1 MPAFGQAGVRSGT
14 LDRSMIGRL
23 TTRGSGSH
31 ATRQAL
37 EGLGVKVNKAVGT
50 IMVSTSNR
58 RVLGSRWG
66 LLGGAGTPNI
76 SVQKLMGE
84 GEDRKGWTVKL
95 KITDLSVFIFG
106 GAESGDNLSE
116 WVDGRTLVSAVK
128 KDKEPVVTD
137 KTAMEAEMD
146 KMGLKFV
153 CRVCVIPAGGNE
165 LLVSL
170 GAAPVSLEEMKAQC
184 VEKGCRVG
192 SSRIPVMEIKIAH
205 KEQGNVKRMEYGLCE
220 AAWAG
225 PEGWL
230 LFPLLEVAQNEPS
243 GSNGSVPRSEDI
255 RREFFGR
262 LRSSK
267 LPEPTKE
274 VWKFYDRTD
283 ATGAGIRGNDWP
295 AVEKWPKE
303 RWPVFQPVR
312 DGDASEE
319 ELIGEFK
326 LLVLNTLISVSRCGK
341 GKEGNGQVWPLWWFH
356 T

>member
-1 MPAFGQAGVRSGT
+1 MPVFGQAGVRPGT
-14 LDRSMIGRL
+14 LDRAMIGRL
-23 TTRGSGSH
+23 TTRGAGSI

-37 EGLGVKVNKAVGT
+37 ESLGVKVNKAVGT
-50 IMVSTSNR
+50 ITLSTSNR

-76 SVQKLMGE
+76 SVQKLLGE
-84 GEDRKGWTVKL
+84 GEGRRGWTVKVRM
-95 KITDLSVFIFG
+95 TDLSIFTFG
-106 GAESGDNLSE
+106 GTESGGNLSE
-116 WVDGRTLVSAVK
+116 WVDGRTLVTAVK
-128 KDKEPVVTD
+128 KDKEPAVTD
-137 KTAMEAEMD
+137 RTEMEAEMD
-146 KMGLKFV
+146 RMGLWFV

-170 GAAPVSLEEMKAQC
+170 GAAPVSPEGMTAHCGQR
-184 VEKGCRVG
+184 GCGVG

-205 KEQGNVKRMEYGLCE
+205 RGQENVKRMEYGLCE

-230 LFPLLEVAQNEPS
+230 LFPLLETAHEEPS
-243 GSNGSVPRSEDI
+243 GSERAVPRSEDI

-262 LRSSK
+262 LRDSK

-283 ATGAGIRGNDWP
+283 AEGAGIRGDDWP
-295 AVEKWPKE
+295 AVEKWPRE
-303 RWPVFQPVR
+303 RWPAFQLVR

-319 ELIGEFK
+319 ELIGELNSY
-326 LLVLNTLISVSRCGK
+326 LLVHL
-341 GKEGNGQVWPLWWFH
+341 
-356 T
+356 